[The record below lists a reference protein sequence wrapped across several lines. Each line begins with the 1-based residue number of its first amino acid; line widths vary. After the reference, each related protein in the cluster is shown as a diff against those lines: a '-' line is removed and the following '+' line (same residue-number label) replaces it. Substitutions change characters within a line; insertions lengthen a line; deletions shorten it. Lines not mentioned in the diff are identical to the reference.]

1 MRRASLHEGR
11 GDDATRH
18 NPANQQTSKPA
29 NQQPSKPANIMKTI
43 SELRKA
49 IKPLGFTV
57 KIRSLSWGPH
67 ATYIRISDKAELTS
81 NVFTP
86 ESLAGWKPILDFR
99 RDNRA
104 ALQALRESTGT
115 YGLV

>member
-1 MRRASLHEGR
+1 MKTSIYKWTCHKAQRS
-11 GDDATRH
+11 
-18 NPANQQTSKPA
+18 NPANKTS
-29 NQQPSKPANIMKTI
+29 IMKTI

-67 ATYIRISDKAELTS
+67 ATYIRMSDKAELTS
-81 NVFTP
+81 KVFTP
-86 ESLAGWKPILDFR
+86 ESLAGWKPIMDFR
-99 RDNRA
+99 RDNKA

>member
-1 MRRASLHEGR
+1 
-11 GDDATRH
+11 
-18 NPANQQTSKPA
+18 
-29 NQQPSKPANIMKTI
+29 MKTI

-67 ATYIRISDKAELTS
+67 ATYIRISDKAELTN

>member
-1 MRRASLHEGR
+1 MKTSIYKW
-11 GDDATRH
+11 TRH
-18 NPANQQTSKPA
+18 KAQRNNPANKTS
-29 NQQPSKPANIMKTI
+29 IMKTI

-57 KIRSLSWGPH
+57 KIRSLSWRPH

-86 ESLAGWKPILDFR
+86 ESLAGWKPIMDFR
-99 RDNRA
+99 RDNKA
-104 ALQALRESTGT
+104 ALQALRESTGV